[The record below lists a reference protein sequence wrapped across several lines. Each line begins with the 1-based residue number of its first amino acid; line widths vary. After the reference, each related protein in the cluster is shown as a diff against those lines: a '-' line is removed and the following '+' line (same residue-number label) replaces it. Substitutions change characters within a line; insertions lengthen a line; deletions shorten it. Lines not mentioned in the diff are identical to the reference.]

1 MRCKSSALVLPH
13 RAIRHSP
20 CKPDRV
26 RPSQWISWA
35 AYTVLLCSTVA
46 HADGWLGVDEGKL
59 LLTSGFSDIDGAG
72 GGGLVPMALI
82 SSYGS
87 RNSWGANAHFTDARV
102 RDFHLDT
109 YGAAVGLFDQVEL
122 TFAHQQLDVTGT
134 ALDGIGITQNIY
146 GVKVKLLGDA
156 VYEQNS
162 WLPQLAVGAEY
173 KRNGGI
179 SRASQAGLAGL
190 VSPTQL
196 GAKSDH
202 GFDYY
207 LSATKVLLGQS
218 LLLNVDV
225 RATKSNQ
232 FGLLGFGGDL
242 HDRYSFEPE
251 ASVAYLLRR
260 QLAVGG
266 ELRAAPHNLSVDE
279 QRSAWT
285 IFAGWT
291 PTKNISLV
299 AAYLNLGS
307 ILAPVTHEARAQD
320 GPYLSLQ
327 IGF

>member
-1 MRCKSSALVLPH
+1 MRCESNAIVWQHMVTRRSIKAY
-13 RAIRHSP
+13 RAGRFGWIRS
-20 CKPDRV
+20 
-26 RPSQWISWA
+26 A
-35 AYTVLLCSTVA
+35 AYAALLCSVAA

-59 LLTSGFSDIDGAG
+59 LLTGGFSDIEGAG

-122 TFAHQQLDVTGT
+122 SYGHQQLDVTGT
-134 ALDGIGITQNIY
+134 ALDGIGVAQNIY
-146 GVKVKLLGDA
+146 GVKLKLLGDA

-162 WLPQLAVGAEY
+162 WLPQLSAGVQY
-173 KRNGGI
+173 KRNSGI
-179 SRASQAGLAGL
+179 DQASHAGLAGL

-202 GFDYY
+202 GVDYY
-207 LSATKVLLGQS
+207 LSATKVLLGQD
-218 LLLNVDV
+218 LLLNVNV

-232 FGLLGFGGDL
+232 FGLLGFGGNL
-242 HDRYSFEPE
+242 RDRYSFEPE
-251 ASVAYLLRR
+251 ASIAYLLLR

-266 ELRAAPHNLSVDE
+266 EFRAAPHNLSVDE
-279 QRSAWT
+279 QRSAWD

-307 ILAPVTHEARAQD
+307 ILAPVTHEARTQD